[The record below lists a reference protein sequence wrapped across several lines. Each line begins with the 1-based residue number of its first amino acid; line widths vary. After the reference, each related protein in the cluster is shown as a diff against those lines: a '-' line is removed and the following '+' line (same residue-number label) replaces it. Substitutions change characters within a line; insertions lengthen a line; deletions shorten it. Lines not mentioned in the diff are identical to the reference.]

1 MNFLAV
7 ASSRTIFDSLDISED
22 TKQDYLSRL
31 PTFIGFVHRNGITR
45 DLLLDY
51 KKELRS
57 RTDLS
62 ISTKNKQLAV
72 ARITLRELYRRG
84 VISVDLSQG
93 VKSFEQSNRHRVN
106 GLTDDEVGRL
116 CDYLR
121 DADDSFSIIRLRAVV
136 ALLLFQGLRTI
147 EICRLDVSDI
157 DLVNSTILV
166 AGKGRDEKELIHTH
180 PETSKA
186 LTAYLKRSQIKHGE
200 AFYSLLGKRRYERL
214 TTRGLRLIVTK
225 LFEQLGINRNVHG
238 CRHWYVTRL
247 VQEYKSDLTRVAK
260 YTRHRSLETLNVY
273 NDSILTKA
281 DLPKYY
287 AVFEDN
293 SLSGIG

>member
-7 ASSRTIFDSLDISED
+7 ASSRTIFDSMDITED

-31 PTFIGFVHRNGITR
+31 PVFLGFVHINGITR

-51 KKELRS
+51 KQYLRS

-84 VISVDLSQG
+84 VISLDLSQG
-93 VKSFEQSNRHRVN
+93 VGSFRQSNRHKVS
-106 GLTDDEVGRL
+106 GLTDGEVEKI
-116 CDYLR
+116 CEFLR
-121 DADDSFSIIRLRAVV
+121 TADSTFSIVRQRAII
-136 ALLLFQGLRTI
+136 ALLLFQGLRTV
-147 EICRLDVSDI
+147 EVCRLDVSDI
-157 DLVNSTILV
+157 DIVNSTASVL
-166 AGKGRDEKELIHTH
+166 GKGRDDKELIHLH
-180 PETSKA
+180 PETVRA
-186 LTAYLKRSQIKHGE
+186 LKEYLKRSQVKHGA

-214 TTRGLRLIVTK
+214 TTRGLRVIVTN
-225 LFEQLGINRNVHG
+225 LFEHLSIDRTVHG
-238 CRHWYVTRL
+238 TRHWYTTRL
-247 VQEYKSDLTRVAK
+247 IKEYKSDLARVAK

-273 NDSILTKA
+273 NDSMLTKA

-287 AVFEDN
+287 SVFEAS
-293 SLSGIG
+293 SLTRS

>member
-1 MNFLAV
+1 MNFLTV

-22 TKQDYLSRL
+22 TRQDYLSRL
-31 PTFIGFVHRNGITR
+31 PVFLGFVHRNGITR
-45 DLLLDY
+45 DLLLAY

-57 RTDLS
+57 RTELS

-72 ARITLRELYRRG
+72 ARITLRELFRLG

-93 VKSFEQSNRHRVN
+93 VKSFEQSNRHKVS
-106 GLTDDEVGRL
+106 GLTDDEVERL
-116 CDYLR
+116 CECLR
-121 DADDSFSIIRLRAVV
+121 NVDDSFSIVRLRAII
-136 ALLLFQGLRTI
+136 ALLLFQGLRTV

-157 DLVNSTILV
+157 DTVNATLLVL
-166 AGKGRDEKELIHTH
+166 GKGRDEKELVYLH
-180 PETSKA
+180 PETLKA
-186 LTAYLKRSQIKHGE
+186 LTVYLKRSQVKHGA

-214 TTRGLRLIVTK
+214 TTRGLRLIVTN
-225 LFEQLGINRNVHG
+225 LFEQLGIDRTVHG
-238 CRHWYVTRL
+238 FRHYYTTRL
-247 VQEYKSDLTRVAK
+247 IQEYKSDLARVAK

-287 AVFEDN
+287 AVFESN
-293 SLSGIG
+293 SLTRN

>member
-7 ASSRTIFDSLDISED
+7 ASSRTIFDSLDITED

-31 PTFIGFVHRNGITR
+31 PTFLGFVHRNGITR

-72 ARITLRELYRRG
+72 ARITLRELYRQG
-84 VISVDLSQG
+84 AISVDLSQG
-93 VKSFEQSNRHRVN
+93 VKSFEQSNRHKVN
-106 GLTDDEVGRL
+106 GLTDDEVDTL
-116 CDYLR
+116 CEYLR
-121 DADDSFSIIRLRAVV
+121 NAYDSFSIIRLRAIIS
-136 ALLLFQGLRTI
+136 LLLFQGLRTV

-166 AGKGRDEKELIHTH
+166 AGKGRDDKELIHTH

-200 AFYSLLGKRRYERL
+200 VFYSLLGKRRYERL

-225 LFEQLGINRNVHG
+225 LFEQLGIDRTVHG
-238 CRHWYVTRL
+238 CRHWYTTRL
-247 VQEYKSDLTRVAK
+247 IQEYRSDLARVAK

-287 AVFEDN
+287 AVFKDN
-293 SLSGIG
+293 SLSSIG